1 MLRILQFS
9 EEEEEEVAQSGFHP
23 SKCTIAN
30 GATTAFSMATTAA
43 ATIVHLLPAE
53 LDH

>member
-1 MLRILQFS
+1 MLRILQSS

-30 GATTAFSMATTAA
+30 GATTAFSIATAA
-43 ATIVHLLPAE
+43 AIVHLLPAE

>member
-1 MLRILQFS
+1 MLRILQSS

-43 ATIVHLLPAE
+43 AIVHLLPAE